1 MLCPE
6 KAKLSIKANSRA
18 YFPLGRRIS
27 RGFWVLALL
36 PRPVYLRRRMS
47 SWDLK
52 RRYYRQEE
60 NQDISRQDMQN
71 EPVRTRI
78 QAFMESRG
86 FPELWAA
93 DEYTAYFEKIFGNDK
108 ERQRRY
114 LKAVLSEERVTLSV
128 GNRVFGAMIAAGMCR
143 VTFTT
148 NFDSVVEKAVAEVA
162 GQSLSAYHL
171 EGSSA
176 ANQALNNEE
185 YPLYCKLHG
194 DFRYDSLKNL
204 SADLATQNA
213 ALSDCL
219 VNAGNRFGFIVAG
232 YSGRDLSVME
242 LFDKVLET
250 NNPFPHGLFWT
261 GLKGSPIRPAVKELL
276 ARARDRSIVAKYV
289 PIETF
294 DALLLRLWRNLEDK
308 SVKLDGQVRKLTA
321 TPVAIPLPPAGKGR
335 PILRLN
341 ALPLLSTPAHCL
353 ELSFKTPKDWEYVRR
368 ARIASRGNLILTRG
382 ENILCWGAR
391 DQVKAAFGDDL
402 LSAVD
407 HDMPDDI
414 CSPGNLYIKG
424 FVEEALCRALS
435 RKKPLRAR
443 INKSSAWLISN
454 ATPDT
459 QTALA
464 PLTKILGATAGE
476 AAGLIAPA
484 TPEHPRAE
492 KVTWA
497 EALRIS
503 IDFKNGQLWLLID
516 PDIWIWPPRA
526 RKDATGFL
534 DKRRGDRFNDKYNN
548 LLNAWVQV
556 ILGLGELNVDTT
568 LSVFEGGSPAENPS
582 FKLTNRTAFAGRLV
596 R

>member
-1 MLCPE
+1 MSRE
-6 KAKLSIKANSRA
+6 SQTIDQGEFTSIFSARPQNFA
-18 YFPLGRRIS
+18 WLLGAGAS
-27 RGFWVLALL
+27 ATAGL
-36 PRPVYLRRRMS
+36 PTATDVI
-47 SWDLK
+47 WDLK

-71 EPVRTRI
+71 EPVRARI

-93 DEYTAYFEKIFGNDK
+93 DEYTAYFEKIFGDDK

-114 LKAVLSEERVTLSV
+114 LKAILSEEHVTLSV

-148 NFDSVVEKAVAEVA
+148 NFDSVVEKAVAEVS
-162 GQSLSAYHL
+162 GQSLSPYHL

-213 ALSDCL
+213 ALADCL
-219 VNAGNRFGFIVAG
+219 VNVGNRFGFIVAG

-242 LFDKVLET
+242 LMGKVLET

-261 GLKGSPIRPAVKELL
+261 GLKGSPVRPAVEELL
-276 ARARDRSIVAKYV
+276 GRARAKGVNAQYV

-294 DALLLRLWRNLEDK
+294 DALLLRLWRNLDDK
-308 SVKLDGQVRKLTA
+308 PVKFDAQVRKLT
-321 TPVAIPLPPAGKGR
+321 TTSVVIPLPPAGQAK
-335 PILRLN
+335 PVLRLN
-341 ALPLLSTPAHCL
+341 ALPILSTPAQCL
-353 ELSFKTPKDWEYVRR
+353 ALSFKSPKDWEYIRR
-368 ARIASRGNLILTRG
+368 AQTASRGNLILTRG

-391 DQVKAAFGDDL
+391 NQVKATFGDEL
-402 LSAVD
+402 LSVVD
-407 HDMPDDI
+407 HDMPNDI

-424 FVEEALCRALS
+424 FVEEALCKALS
-435 RKKPLRAR
+435 RNKPLRPR
-443 INKSSAWLISN
+443 INRSSALLISN
-454 ATPDT
+454 GTRDT
-459 QTALA
+459 QAGLA

-476 AAGLIAPA
+476 VAGLIAPA
-484 TPEHPRAE
+484 TPEHPQTE

-503 IDFKNGQLWLLID
+503 IDFKNGQLWLLLD
-516 PDIWIWPPRA
+516 PDVWIWPPRA
-526 RKDATGFL
+526 RKDATDFL
-534 DKRRGDRFNDKYNN
+534 DKRRGGRFNKEYNN
-548 LLNAWVQV
+548 LLTAWVQI
-556 ILGLGELNVDTT
+556 ILGLGELNADTT

-582 FKLTNRTAFAGRLV
+582 FKLTNRTAFARRLA

>member
-1 MLCPE
+1 
-6 KAKLSIKANSRA
+6 
-18 YFPLGRRIS
+18 
-27 RGFWVLALL
+27 
-36 PRPVYLRRRMS
+36 
-47 SWDLK
+47 
-52 RRYYRQEE
+52 
-60 NQDISRQDMQN
+60 
-71 EPVRTRI
+71 
-78 QAFMESRG
+78 
-86 FPELWAA
+86 LWAA
-93 DEYTAYFEKIFGNDK
+93 DEYTAYFEKIFGDDK

-114 LKAVLSEERVTLSV
+114 LKAILSEEHVTLSV
-128 GNRVFGAMIAAGMCR
+128 GSRVFGAMIASGMCR

-242 LFDKVLET
+242 LLDKVLET

-261 GLKGSPIRPAVKELL
+261 GLKGSPIRPAVEELL
-276 ARARDRSIVAKYV
+276 ARARARSVNAKYV

-294 DALLLRLWRNLEDK
+294 DALLLRLWRNLDDK
-308 SVKLDGQVRKLTA
+308 PAKFDAQVRKLTA
-321 TPVAIPLPPAGKGR
+321 TPVAIPLPPTGQGK

-341 ALPLLSTPAHCL
+341 ALPLLSTPAQCL
-353 ELSFKTPKDWEYVRR
+353 QLSFKTPKDWEYIRR
-368 ARIASRGNLILTRG
+368 AQIASRGNLILTRG

-402 LSAVD
+402 ISAVD

-424 FVEEALCRALS
+424 FVEEALCRAMS
-435 RKKPLRAR
+435 RNKPLLPRVSR
-443 INKSSAWLISN
+443 SSALLISN
-454 ATPDT
+454 ATLDT

-464 PLTKILGATAGE
+464 PLTKILGATVGE
-476 AAGLIAPA
+476 VAGLIAPA

-503 IDFKNGQLWLLID
+503 IDSKNGQLWLLLD
-516 PDIWIWPPRA
+516 PDVWIWPPRA
-526 RKDATGFL
+526 RKDATSFL
-534 DKRRGDRFNDKYNN
+534 DKRRGGRFNKEYNN
-548 LLNAWVQV
+548 LLDAWVQV
-556 ILGLGELNVDTT
+556 ILGLDELNADTT
-568 LSVFEGGSPAENPS
+568 LFVFEGGSPAENPS
-582 FKLTNRTAFAGRLV
+582 FKLANRTAFARRLV

>member
-1 MLCPE
+1 MPRE
-6 KAKLSIKANSRA
+6 SQNIDQSEFTSVFSARPQNFAW
-18 YFPLGRRIS
+18 FLGAGAS
-27 RGFWVLALL
+27 ATAGL
-36 PRPVYLRRRMS
+36 PTATDVI
-47 SWDLK
+47 WDLK
-52 RRYYRQEE
+52 RRFYRREE

-71 EPVRTRI
+71 EPVRARI

-93 DEYTAYFEKIFGNDK
+93 DEYTAYFEKIFGDDK

-114 LKAVLSEERVTLSV
+114 LKAILSEEHVTLSV
-128 GNRVFGAMIAAGMCR
+128 GSRVFGAMIASGMCR

-242 LFDKVLET
+242 LLDKVLET

-261 GLKGSPIRPAVKELL
+261 GLKGSPIRPAVEELL
-276 ARARDRSIVAKYV
+276 ARARARSVNAKYV

-294 DALLLRLWRNLEDK
+294 DALLLRLWRNLDDK
-308 SVKLDGQVRKLTA
+308 PAKFDAQVRKLTA
-321 TPVAIPLPPAGKGR
+321 TPVAIPLPPTGQGK

-341 ALPLLSTPAHCL
+341 ALPLLSTPAQCL
-353 ELSFKTPKDWEYVRR
+353 QLSFKTPKDWEYIRR
-368 ARIASRGNLILTRG
+368 AQIASRGNLILTRG

-402 LSAVD
+402 ISAVD

-424 FVEEALCRALS
+424 FVEEALCRAMS
-435 RKKPLRAR
+435 RNKPLLPRVSR
-443 INKSSAWLISN
+443 SSALLISN
-454 ATPDT
+454 ATLDT

-464 PLTKILGATAGE
+464 PLTKILGATVGE
-476 AAGLIAPA
+476 VAGLIAPA

-503 IDFKNGQLWLLID
+503 IDSKNGQLWLLLD
-516 PDIWIWPPRA
+516 PDVWIWPPRA
-526 RKDATGFL
+526 RKDATSFL
-534 DKRRGDRFNDKYNN
+534 DKRRGGRFNKEYNN
-548 LLNAWVQV
+548 LLDAWVQV
-556 ILGLGELNVDTT
+556 ILGLDELNADTT
-568 LSVFEGGSPAENPS
+568 LFVFEGGSPAENPS
-582 FKLTNRTAFAGRLV
+582 FKLANRTAFARRLV